1 MHSTNVR
8 QRKRGAPGSSL
19 PQHDTGQLS
28 PGAGGRWYDVPS
40 VRIESTGSQLLQEG
54 LTWFSPA
61 GVLARAPTG
70 PARSAGEECG
80 RASHSDQSD
89 RSDLQKRFDRSSLVH
104 GIIGFFDI
112 IQVSRE
118 VEDESRMNASL

>member
-19 PQHDTGQLS
+19 PRHDTGQLS
-28 PGAGGRWYDVPS
+28 PGAGSRGRDVWKGQLRVMIRGWGRWYDVPS
-40 VRIESTGSQLLQEG
+40 VRIERTGPQLLQEG

-70 PARSAGEECG
+70 PARAAGE
-80 RASHSDQSD
+80 
-89 RSDLQKRFDRSSLVH
+89 
-104 GIIGFFDI
+104 
-112 IQVSRE
+112 
-118 VEDESRMNASL
+118 

>member
-19 PQHDTGQLS
+19 PRNDTGQLS

-40 VRIESTGSQLLQEG
+40 VRIERTGPQLLQVG
-54 LTWFSPA
+54 LTWFPPA

-70 PARSAGEECG
+70 PARSAGE
-80 RASHSDQSD
+80 
-89 RSDLQKRFDRSSLVH
+89 
-104 GIIGFFDI
+104 
-112 IQVSRE
+112 
-118 VEDESRMNASL
+118 